1 MVRGSVLLRL
11 SKDDPVLNHQQQK
24 LPAPPSVDSLEEL
37 ADDDILEVD
46 GQPSFVPSAPS
57 IVAPPDSLD
66 IFDKLPP
73 KHAPITK
80 PSLLM
85 TKTALGLPPA
95 PGPIP
100 QAQPEPE
107 PEIAIEE
114 DSLEVFDRAAANFP
128 AASHE
133 LPVSAIAMTMKV
145 QNDPRP
151 APEPDQKVIV
161 HEADEAER
169 RSEAPVDRTL
179 RIARADMAMAGQI
192 LAAVDGPPSAGRP
205 MYQSNIPS
213 TTIRTSAV
221 PAPVIP
227 PAPITSPVLSSNI
240 PTIMG
245 GVSPVPPSVRAS
257 VPDHHGMPLS
267 QVPTQGVRPQQS
279 SIAPVAVDV
288 RQSAAAIA
296 LPPPSRVPV
305 IAPPPQPKSNAP
317 WIATAIAAALFL
329 GVGGVIAGFAIGS
342 SGSSQAATSTTTTNE
357 AKVAKAAHT
366 PVVESANGA
375 SIDTT
380 PRTAPA
386 RDSSQPSEIDV
397 SSLPSAV
404 TPTPGA
410 AKVAANAPATTTTT
424 TTTTSASPVTTTA
437 TTATATSQGGGGS
450 SFAAKARE
458 QATQKDEKKDPP
470 APPPVVAAP
479 APQPAGP
486 APTTG
491 VVRVPIDDR
500 FVTIMV
506 DGGYRKVNNGQVVV
520 SCGRHSVRVGMG
532 STQDVNVPCGGS
544 VFVQN

>member
-1 MVRGSVLLRL
+1 M
-11 SKDDPVLNHQQQK
+11 LNHHQK
-24 LPAPPSVDSLEEL
+24 IPAPPSVDALEEL

-46 GQPSFVPSAPS
+46 GQPSYVP
-57 IVAPPDSLD
+57 APPDSLD
-66 IFDKLPP
+66 VFDRLPS
-73 KHAPITK
+73 K
-80 PSLLM
+80 SLM

-95 PGPIP
+95 PGPVP
-100 QAQPEPE
+100 ASVAPAAPAAQPEV
-107 PEIAIEE
+107 EIAIEE
-114 DSLEVFDRAAANFP
+114 DSLEVFERAAASFP
-128 AASHE
+128 VAPHE
-133 LPVSAIAMTMKV
+133 LPVNAVAMTMKV

-151 APEPDQKVIV
+151 APEPNEKVIV
-161 HEADEAER
+161 DGVDEAER

-192 LAAVDGPPSAGRP
+192 LAAVDGPPPSFAP
-205 MYQSNIPS
+205 ASHHSNIPS
-213 TTIRTSAV
+213 TTIRTAV
-221 PAPVIP
+221 APAPVIP

-240 PTIMG
+240 PTMMG

-257 VPDHHGMPLS
+257 VPDHHGVPLS
-267 QVPTQGVRPQQS
+267 QVPTQGVVRPQQS
-279 SIAPVAVDV
+279 SIAPVAVDL
-288 RQSAAAIA
+288 RQSAAGIA

-305 IAPPPQPKSNAP
+305 ITPPQQPKSSAP
-317 WIATAIAAALFL
+317 WVATAVAAALFL

-342 SGSSQAATSTTTTNE
+342 SSTSQAATSTTTTNE
-357 AKVAKAAHT
+357 AKVAKK

-386 RDSSQPSEIDV
+386 RDSSQPSEVDV

-404 TPTPGA
+404 TPTHA
-410 AKVAANAPATTTTT
+410 AKAGSAPGNAPTTTTT
-424 TTTTSASPVTTTA
+424 TATTTPTNTVAAATATTTSPS
-437 TTATATSQGGGGS
+437 SGGGGGGGAS

-470 APPPVVAAP
+470 AAPPVVAAP
-479 APQPAGP
+479 APQPAAP

>member
-1 MVRGSVLLRL
+1 M
-11 SKDDPVLNHQQQK
+11 LNHHQK
-24 LPAPPSVDSLEEL
+24 IPAPPSVDALEEL

-46 GQPSFVPSAPS
+46 GQPSQVP
-57 IVAPPDSLD
+57 APPDSLD
-66 IFDKLPP
+66 VFDRLPSRS
-73 KHAPITK
+73 PISNK
-80 PSLLM
+80 ALM

-95 PGPIP
+95 PGPVP
-100 QAQPEPE
+100 ASVAPVAPVAAQPEV
-107 PEIAIEE
+107 EIAIEE
-114 DSLEVFDRAAANFP
+114 DSLEVFERAAASFP
-128 AASHE
+128 VAAHD
-133 LPVSAIAMTMKV
+133 LPVNAVAMTMKV

-151 APEPDQKVIV
+151 APEPNEKVIV
-161 HEADEAER
+161 DGTDEAER

-192 LAAVDGPPSAGRP
+192 LAAVDGPPPSFAP
-205 MYQSNIPS
+205 VSHQSNIPS
-213 TTIRTSAV
+213 TTIRTAV
-221 PAPVIP
+221 APAPVIP

-240 PTIMG
+240 PTMMG
-245 GVSPVPPSVRAS
+245 GLSPVPPSVRAS
-257 VPDHHGMPLS
+257 VPDHHGVPLS

-279 SIAPVAVDV
+279 SIAPVAVDL
-288 RQSAAAIA
+288 RQSAAGIA

-305 IAPPPQPKSNAP
+305 ITPPQPPKSSAP
-317 WIATAIAAALFL
+317 WVATAVAAALFL

-342 SGSSQAATSTTTTNE
+342 SSSSQAATSTTTTNE
-357 AKVAKAAHT
+357 AKVAKK

-386 RDSSQPSEIDV
+386 RDSSQPSEVDV

-404 TPTPGA
+404 TPTHA
-410 AKVAANAPATTTTT
+410 AKASAPGNAP
-424 TTTTSASPVTTTA
+424 TTA
-437 TTATATSQGGGGS
+437 TTTVTTPTNTVAAVPSTTTAPSSGGGAS

-470 APPPVVAAP
+470 AAPAVAAAP
-479 APQPAGP
+479 APQPAAP

-491 VVRVPIDDR
+491 VVRVPVDDR

-532 STQDVNVPCGGS
+532 SAQDVNVPCGGS